1 MTVTGVGN
9 VNCDCSGCNVS
20 AFVPA
25 SQETAC
31 ESGFFYI
38 GGIECDPGG
47 FGPGFFAWQIE
58 CTGNVITVSGLYS
71 LVDGEADSI
80 SILRSYPK
88 GTPCADMSASGNDVP
103 FPPNPF
109 DNFCNW
115 QSAVLTMVP
124 VVV

>member
-1 MTVTGVGN
+1 MTVTGVGD

-25 SQETAC
+25 SAEKAC
-31 ESGFFYI
+31 ESGYFYI

-47 FGPGFFAWQIE
+47 FGPGFFSWQLSCNGGSI
-58 CTGNVITVSGLYS
+58 NLSGLYS
-71 LVDGEADSI
+71 LVDGQADSV
-80 SILRSYPK
+80 SITRNFPP
-88 GTPCADMSASGNDVP
+88 GTRCADMASNGNDVP

-115 QSAVLTMVP
+115 QFAELTMVP
-124 VVV
+124 VVI